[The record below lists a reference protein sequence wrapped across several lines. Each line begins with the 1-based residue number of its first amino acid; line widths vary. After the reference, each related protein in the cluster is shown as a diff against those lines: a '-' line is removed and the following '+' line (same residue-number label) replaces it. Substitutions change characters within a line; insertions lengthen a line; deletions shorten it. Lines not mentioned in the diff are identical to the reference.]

1 MRDIRPAAVLSAEAL
16 HAISVEVIRKHRR
29 MCGQCN
35 SALRIGQPHRTCETG
50 WLLVKDERLEAAK
63 LRAAESDAQEHAAA
77 QLALW

>member
-1 MRDIRPAAVLSAEAL
+1 
-16 HAISVEVIRKHRR
+16 